1 MLSGLK
7 ILTRDTII
15 YERSK
20 KITARSG
27 APERNVHNT
36 MKKSKKFL
44 CLLLALV
51 MAGSLLLLPAAA
63 ANTQSGA
70 TRYPTV
76 YVHGLMGWGERDQI
90 YSVAPYWGL
99 ATDLMPYMTG
109 KGYESYAASVGPLSS
124 AWDRACELYAQLT
137 GTTVD
142 YGAAHSAE
150 YGHARYGVTYDK
162 PLFEGWSA
170 SKKINLV
177 GHSFGGATIRLF
189 LDILADGSAAEQTA
203 AKAAGTEVSPFFE
216 VGKADWVYSLTTLA
230 APHNGTTFLECCD
243 NMAQFAAE
251 SATAMAK
258 LLGISDFKG
267 VYDFQLEQFG
277 FYRKDGETVLE
288 ALDRVLHSDFLSHND
303 NVFRDLTI
311 DRALELNNDI
321 EIQPNVY
328 YFSYAGDKT
337 RQSSVT
343 GERTSAADMTP
354 LFVPFA
360 NKMCSC
366 YDRTT
371 AGGFRIDKTWA
382 PNDGLVNTV
391 SALYPTDSAGRCLT
405 KTGRTGYVQQDG
417 YSNVS
422 YQPGVWN
429 VMPVRHYDH
438 GNFIAGMPVPDMASQ
453 SVTALRQFYLSLM
466 DNLSHVSTASGLPFT
481 DVAADRWSYA
491 YIKKMYDA
499 GVVAGTSATTFDP
512 AGDVTRAQFVTMLAG
527 LANAD
532 VSKYPAPPF
541 RDVPESAW
549 YAPYVNWALANGIV
563 SGTSATTF
571 SPDASISRQDM
582 AVMLYSYA
590 QRYELHLQQQT
601 VTPFTDAGS
610 VAAYALPAVQALHRA
625 GVISGMPDG
634 SFRPYSTATR
644 EQACV
649 MLCAL

>member
-1 MLSGLK
+1 
-7 ILTRDTII
+7 
-15 YERSK
+15 
-20 KITARSG
+20 
-27 APERNVHNT
+27 

-63 ANTQSGA
+63 ADTQQSGA
-70 TRYPTV
+70 ERYPTI
-76 YVHGLMGWGERDQI
+76 YVHGLMGWGEHDQI
-90 YSVAPYWGL
+90 YAVTPYWGL
-99 ATDLMPYMTG
+99 TSDLMPYLTG

-142 YGAAHSAE
+142 YGAAHAAE
-150 YGHARYGVTYDK
+150 YDHARYGVTYNK

-170 SKKINLV
+170 DKKINLV

-189 LDILADGSAAEQTA
+189 LDILADGSAEEQAA
-203 AKAAGTEVSPFFE
+203 AKAAGTEVSPFFQG
-216 VGKADWVYSLTTLA
+216 GKADWVYSLTTLA
-230 APHNGTTFLECCD
+230 APHNGTTFLECCGD
-243 NMAQFAAE
+243 MTQFAAE
-251 SATAMAK
+251 ASTAMAK

-311 DRALELNNDI
+311 DRALELNDDI

-337 RQSSVT
+337 RQSTIT
-343 GERTSAADMTP
+343 GERTSAVDMTP

-360 NKMCSC
+360 NQMCGY
-366 YDRTT
+366 YDQTT
-371 AGGFRIDKTWA
+371 AGGFRIDKSWA

-405 KTGRTGYVQQDG
+405 QSGKTGYVQQDG
-417 YSNVS
+417 YSNVD

-438 GNFIAGMPVPDMASQ
+438 GNFIAGMPVPDLASQ
-453 SVTALRQFYLSLM
+453 SIPALRQFYLSLM
-466 DNLSHVSTASGLPFT
+466 DNLSHVTTATPTPTPTPTPGTGLPFT
-481 DVAADRWSYA
+481 DVPADRWSYP
-491 YIKKMYDA
+491 YIKQLYDA
-499 GVVAGTSATTFDP
+499 GVVSGTSATTFEP
-512 AGDVTRAQFVTMLAG
+512 TANVTRAQFVTMIAG
-527 LANAD
+527 LAGAD
-532 VSKYPAPPF
+532 VSGYASGPF
-541 RDVPESAW
+541 DDVQAGSW
-549 YAPYVNWALANGIV
+549 YAPYVNWAAASGIV

-571 SPDASISRQDM
+571 DPAAEISRQDM
-582 AVMLYSYA
+582 AVMLYNYA
-590 QRYELHLQQQT
+590 QQAGVQLEQTT
-601 VTPFTDAGS
+601 VTPFTDEGS
-610 VAAYALPAVQALHRA
+610 IAAYALPAVQALHSA

-634 SFRPYSTATR
+634 SFQPQATTTR

-649 MLCAL
+649 VLCAL

>member
-1 MLSGLK
+1 
-7 ILTRDTII
+7 
-15 YERSK
+15 
-20 KITARSG
+20 
-27 APERNVHNT
+27 

-63 ANTQSGA
+63 ADTQQSGA
-70 TRYPTV
+70 ERYPTI
-76 YVHGLMGWGERDQI
+76 YVHGLMGWGEHDQI
-90 YSVAPYWGL
+90 YAVTPYWGL
-99 ATDLMPYMTG
+99 TSDLMPYLTG

-142 YGAAHSAE
+142 YGAAHAAE

-170 SKKINLV
+170 DKKINLV
-177 GHSFGGATIRLF
+177 GHSFGGATLRLF
-189 LDILADGSAAEQTA
+189 LDILADGSAEEQAA
-203 AKAAGTEVSPFFE
+203 AKAAGTEVSPFFQG
-216 VGKADWVYSLTTLA
+216 GKADWVYSLTTLA
-230 APHNGTTFLECCD
+230 APHNGTTFLECCGD
-243 NMAQFAAE
+243 MTQFAAE
-251 SATAMAK
+251 ASTAMAK

-311 DRALELNNDI
+311 DRALELNDDI

-337 RQSSVT
+337 CQSTIT
-343 GERTSAADMTP
+343 GERTSAVDMTP

-360 NKMCSC
+360 NQMCGY
-366 YDRTT
+366 YDQTT
-371 AGGFRIDKTWA
+371 AGGFRIDKSWA

-405 KTGRTGYVQQDG
+405 QSGKTGYVQQDG
-417 YSNVS
+417 YSNVD

-438 GNFIAGMPVPDMASQ
+438 GNFIAGMPVPDLASQ
-453 SVTALRQFYLSLM
+453 SIPALRQFYLSLM
-466 DNLSHVSTASGLPFT
+466 DNLSHVTTATPTPTPTPTPGTGLPFT
-481 DVAADRWSYA
+481 DVPADRWSYP
-491 YIKKMYDA
+491 YIKQLYDA
-499 GVVAGTSATTFDP
+499 GVVSGTSATTFEP
-512 AGDVTRAQFVTMLAG
+512 TANVTRAQFVTMIAG
-527 LANAD
+527 LAGAD
-532 VSKYPAPPF
+532 VSGYASGPF
-541 RDVPESAW
+541 DDVQAGSW
-549 YAPYVNWALANGIV
+549 YAPYVNWAAASGIV

-571 SPDASISRQDM
+571 DPAAEISRQDM
-582 AVMLYSYA
+582 AVMLYNYA
-590 QRYELHLQQQT
+590 QQAGVQLDQTT
-601 VTPFTDAGS
+601 VTPFTDES
-610 VAAYALPAVQALHRA
+610 SIAAYALPAVQALHSA

-634 SFRPYSTATR
+634 SFQPQATTTR

-649 MLCAL
+649 VLCAL

>member
-1 MLSGLK
+1 
-7 ILTRDTII
+7 
-15 YERSK
+15 
-20 KITARSG
+20 
-27 APERNVHNT
+27 

-63 ANTQSGA
+63 ADTQQSGA
-70 TRYPTV
+70 ERYPTI
-76 YVHGLMGWGERDQI
+76 YVHGLMGWGEHDQI
-90 YSVAPYWGL
+90 YAVTPYWGL
-99 ATDLMPYMTG
+99 TSDLMPYLTG

-142 YGAAHSAE
+142 YGAAHAAE

-170 SKKINLV
+170 DKKINLV

-189 LDILADGSAAEQTA
+189 LDILADGSVEEQAA
-203 AKAAGTEVSPFFE
+203 AKAAGTEVSPFFQG
-216 VGKADWVYSLTTLA
+216 GKADWVYSLTTLA
-230 APHNGTTFLECCD
+230 APHNGTTFLECCGD
-243 NMAQFAAE
+243 MTQFAAE
-251 SATAMAK
+251 ASTAMAK

-311 DRALELNNDI
+311 DRALELNDDI

-337 RQSSVT
+337 CQSTIT
-343 GERTSAADMTP
+343 GERTSAVDMTP

-360 NKMCSC
+360 NQMCGY
-366 YDRTT
+366 YDQTT
-371 AGGFRIDKTWA
+371 AGGFRIDKSWA

-405 KTGRTGYVQQDG
+405 QSGKTGYVQQDG
-417 YSNVS
+417 YSNVD

-438 GNFIAGMPVPDMASQ
+438 GNFIAGMPVPDLASQ
-453 SVTALRQFYLSLM
+453 SIPALRQFYLSLM
-466 DNLSHVSTASGLPFT
+466 DNLSHVTTATPTPTPTPTPGTGLPFT
-481 DVAADRWSYA
+481 DVPADRWSYP
-491 YIKKMYDA
+491 YIKQLYDA
-499 GVVAGTSATTFDP
+499 GVVSGTSATTFEP
-512 AGDVTRAQFVTMLAG
+512 TANVTRAQFVTMIAG
-527 LANAD
+527 LAGAD
-532 VSKYPAPPF
+532 VSGYASGPF
-541 RDVPESAW
+541 DDVQAGSW
-549 YAPYVNWALANGIV
+549 YAPYVNWAAASGIV

-571 SPDASISRQDM
+571 DPAAEISRQDM
-582 AVMLYSYA
+582 AVMLYNYA
-590 QRYELHLQQQT
+590 QQAGVQLDQTT
-601 VTPFTDAGS
+601 VTPFTDES
-610 VAAYALPAVQALHRA
+610 SIAAYALPAVQALHSA

-634 SFRPYSTATR
+634 SFQPQATTTR

-649 MLCAL
+649 VLCAL

>member
-1 MLSGLK
+1 
-7 ILTRDTII
+7 
-15 YERSK
+15 
-20 KITARSG
+20 
-27 APERNVHNT
+27 

-63 ANTQSGA
+63 ADTQQSGA
-70 TRYPTV
+70 ERYPTI
-76 YVHGLMGWGERDQI
+76 YVHGLMGWGEHDQI
-90 YSVAPYWGL
+90 YAVTPYWGL
-99 ATDLMPYMTG
+99 TSDLMPYLTG

-142 YGAAHSAE
+142 YGAAHAAE
-150 YGHARYGVTYDK
+150 YDHARYGVTYNK

-170 SKKINLV
+170 DKKINLV

-189 LDILADGSAAEQTA
+189 LDILADGSAEEQAA
-203 AKAAGTEVSPFFE
+203 AKAAGTEVSPFFQG
-216 VGKADWVYSLTTLA
+216 GKADWVYSLTTLA
-230 APHNGTTFLECCD
+230 APHNGTTFLECCGD
-243 NMAQFAAE
+243 MTQFAAE
-251 SATAMAK
+251 ASTAMAK

-303 NVFRDLTI
+303 NVVRDLTI
-311 DRALELNNDI
+311 DRALELNDDI

-337 RQSSVT
+337 RQSTLT
-343 GERTSAADMTP
+343 GERTSAVDMTP

-360 NKMCSC
+360 NQMCGY
-366 YDRTT
+366 YDQTT
-371 AGGFRIDKTWA
+371 AGGFRIDKSWA

-405 KTGRTGYVQQDG
+405 KSGKTGYVQQDG
-417 YSNVS
+417 YSNVG

-438 GNFIAGMPVPDMASQ
+438 GNFIAGMPVPDLASQ
-453 SVTALRQFYLSLM
+453 SIPALRQFYLGLM
-466 DNLSHVSTASGLPFT
+466 DNLSHVTTATPTPTPTPTPGTGLPFT
-481 DVAADRWSYA
+481 DVPADRWSYP
-491 YIKKMYDA
+491 YIKQLYDA
-499 GVVAGTSATTFDP
+499 GVVSGTSATTFEP
-512 AGDVTRAQFVTMLAG
+512 TANVTRAQFVTMIAG
-527 LANAD
+527 LAGAD
-532 VSKYPAPPF
+532 VSGYASGPF
-541 RDVPESAW
+541 DDVQAGSW
-549 YAPYVNWALANGIV
+549 YAPYVNWAAASGIV

-571 SPDASISRQDM
+571 DPAAEISRQDM
-582 AVMLYSYA
+582 AVMLYNYA
-590 QRYELHLQQQT
+590 QQAGVQLEQT
-601 VTPFTDAGS
+601 KVTPFTDEGS
-610 VAAYALPAVQALHRA
+610 IAAYALPAVQALHSA
-625 GVISGMPDG
+625 GVISGMPNG
-634 SFRPYSTATR
+634 SFQPQATTTR

-649 MLCAL
+649 VLCAL

>member
-1 MLSGLK
+1 
-7 ILTRDTII
+7 
-15 YERSK
+15 
-20 KITARSG
+20 
-27 APERNVHNT
+27 

-63 ANTQSGA
+63 ADTQQSGA
-70 TRYPTV
+70 ERYPTI
-76 YVHGLMGWGERDQI
+76 YVHGLMGWGEHDQI
-90 YSVAPYWGL
+90 YAVTPYWGL
-99 ATDLMPYMTG
+99 TSDLMPYLTG

-142 YGAAHSAE
+142 YGAAHAAE
-150 YGHARYGVTYDK
+150 YDHARYGVTYDK

-170 SKKINLV
+170 DKKINLV

-189 LDILADGSAAEQTA
+189 LDILADGSAEEQAA
-203 AKAAGTEVSPFFE
+203 AKAAGTEVSPFFQG
-216 VGKADWVYSLTTLA
+216 GKADWVYSLTTLA
-230 APHNGTTFLECCD
+230 APHNGTTFLECCGD
-243 NMAQFAAE
+243 MTQFAAE
-251 SATAMAK
+251 ASTAMAK

-311 DRALELNNDI
+311 DRALELNDDI
-321 EIQPNVY
+321 EIHPNVY

-337 RQSSVT
+337 RQSTIT
-343 GERTSAADMTP
+343 GERTSAVDMTP

-360 NKMCSC
+360 NQMCGY
-366 YDRTT
+366 YDQTT
-371 AGGFRIDKTWA
+371 AGGFRIDKSWA

-405 KTGRTGYVQQDG
+405 QSGKTGYVQQDG
-417 YSNVS
+417 YSNVD

-438 GNFIAGMPVPDMASQ
+438 GNFIAGMPVPDLASQ
-453 SVTALRQFYLSLM
+453 SIPALRQFYLSLM
-466 DNLSHVSTASGLPFT
+466 DNLSHVTTATPTPTPTPTPGTGLPFT
-481 DVAADRWSYA
+481 DVPADRWSYP
-491 YIKKMYDA
+491 YIKQLYDA
-499 GVVAGTSATTFDP
+499 GVVSGTSATTFEP
-512 AGDVTRAQFVTMLAG
+512 TANVTRAQFVTMIAG
-527 LANAD
+527 LAGAD
-532 VSKYPAPPF
+532 VSGYASGPF
-541 RDVPESAW
+541 DDVQAGSW
-549 YAPYVNWALANGIV
+549 YAPYVNWAAASGIV

-571 SPDASISRQDM
+571 DPAAEISRQDM
-582 AVMLYSYA
+582 AVMLYNYA
-590 QRYELHLQQQT
+590 QQAGVQLKQTT
-601 VTPFTDAGS
+601 VTPFTDES
-610 VAAYALPAVQALHRA
+610 SIAAYALPAVQALHSA

-634 SFRPYSTATR
+634 SFQPQATTTR

-649 MLCAL
+649 VLCAL

>member
-1 MLSGLK
+1 
-7 ILTRDTII
+7 
-15 YERSK
+15 
-20 KITARSG
+20 
-27 APERNVHNT
+27 

-76 YVHGLMGWGERDQI
+76 YVHGLMGWGEHDQI
-90 YSVAPYWGL
+90 YSAVPYWGL
-99 ATDLMPYMTG
+99 STDLMPYMTR

-137 GTTVD
+137 GTT
-142 YGAAHSAE
+142 AAE
-150 YGHARYGVTYDK
+150 YGHARYGATYDK

-189 LDILADGSAAEQTA
+189 LDILADGSAEEQAA

-216 VGKADWVYSLTTLA
+216 GGKADWVYSLTTLA

-251 SATAMAK
+251 ASTAMAK

-311 DRALELNNDI
+311 DRALELNDDI

-337 RQSSVT
+337 RQSSAT
-343 GERTSAADMTP
+343 GERTSAVDMTP

-360 NKMCSC
+360 NRMCSY
-366 YDRTT
+366 YDQTT
-371 AGGFRIDKTWA
+371 VGGFRIDKTWA

-405 KTGRTGYVQQDG
+405 KAGQTGYLQQDG

-438 GNFIAGMPVPDMASQ
+438 GNFIAGMPVPDLASQ

-466 DNLSHVSTASGLPFT
+466 DNLSHVSAASGLPFT
-481 DVAADRWSYA
+481 DVAVDRWSYT
-491 YIKKMYDA
+491 YIKQMYDA
-499 GVVAGTSATTFDP
+499 GVVSGMTPTTFEP

-527 LANAD
+527 LAKAD
-532 VSKYPAPPF
+532 VSKYPATSF
-541 RDVPESAW
+541 RDVPEGAW

-571 SPDASISRQDM
+571 SPDAKITRQDM
-582 AVMLYSYA
+582 AVMLYQYT
-590 QRYELHLQQQT
+590 QRYDVALQQQT
-601 VTPFTDAGS
+601 VTPFTDES
-610 VAAYALPAVQALHRA
+610 SISAYALPAVQALHRA

-634 SFRPYSTATR
+634 SFQPFGTATR

-649 MLCAL
+649 VLCAL

>member
-1 MLSGLK
+1 
-7 ILTRDTII
+7 
-15 YERSK
+15 
-20 KITARSG
+20 
-27 APERNVHNT
+27 

-63 ANTQSGA
+63 ADTQQSGA
-70 TRYPTV
+70 ERYPTI
-76 YVHGLMGWGERDQI
+76 YVHGLMGWGEHDQI
-90 YSVAPYWGL
+90 YAVTPYWGL
-99 ATDLMPYMTG
+99 TSDLMPYLTG

-142 YGAAHSAE
+142 YGAAHAAE

-170 SKKINLV
+170 DKKINLV

-189 LDILADGSAAEQTA
+189 LDILADGSAEEQAA
-203 AKAAGTEVSPFFE
+203 AKAAGTEVSPFFQG
-216 VGKADWVYSLTTLA
+216 GKADWVYSLTTLA
-230 APHNGTTFLECCD
+230 APHNGTTFLECCGD
-243 NMAQFAAE
+243 MTQFAAE
-251 SATAMAK
+251 ASTTMAK

-311 DRALELNNDI
+311 DRALELNDDI

-337 RQSSVT
+337 RQSTIT
-343 GERTSAADMTP
+343 GERTSAVDMTP

-360 NKMCSC
+360 NQMCGY
-366 YDRTT
+366 YDQTT
-371 AGGFRIDKTWA
+371 AGGFRIDKSWA

-405 KTGRTGYVQQDG
+405 QSGKTGYVQQDG
-417 YSNVS
+417 YSNVD

-438 GNFIAGMPVPDMASQ
+438 GNFIAGMPVPDLASQ
-453 SVTALRQFYLSLM
+453 SIPALRQFYLSLM
-466 DNLSHVSTASGLPFT
+466 DNLSHVTTATPTPTPTPTPGTGLPFT
-481 DVAADRWSYA
+481 DVPADRWSYP
-491 YIKKMYDA
+491 YIKQLYDA
-499 GVVAGTSATTFDP
+499 GVVSGTSATTFEP
-512 AGDVTRAQFVTMLAG
+512 TANVTRAQFVTMIAG
-527 LANAD
+527 LAGAD
-532 VSKYPAPPF
+532 VSGYASGPF
-541 RDVPESAW
+541 DDVQAGSW
-549 YAPYVNWALANGIV
+549 YAPYVNWAAASGIV

-571 SPDASISRQDM
+571 DPAAEISRQDM
-582 AVMLYSYA
+582 AVMLYNYA
-590 QRYELHLQQQT
+590 QQAGVQLKQT
-601 VTPFTDAGS
+601 TATPFTDEGS
-610 VAAYALPAVQALHRA
+610 IAAYALPAVQALHSA

-634 SFRPYSTATR
+634 SFQPQATTTR

-649 MLCAL
+649 VLCAL